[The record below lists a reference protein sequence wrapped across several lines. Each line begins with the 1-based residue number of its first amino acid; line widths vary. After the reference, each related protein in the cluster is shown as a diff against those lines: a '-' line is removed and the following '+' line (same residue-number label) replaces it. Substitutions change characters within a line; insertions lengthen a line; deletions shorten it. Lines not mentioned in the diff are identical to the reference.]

1 MMPAPPL
8 DFKLLKLFD
17 EIYRTRSVTRTAD
30 ALGQSQPTVS
40 IWLARLREAL
50 HDTLFVRTRDGMQ
63 PTPRADELIDR
74 VRTALAAIA
83 AVTGEEPAFDP
94 ATSQRSFRIAM
105 TDASHITILPALLS
119 HLRLAAP
126 GVKLEAENIDDA
138 TPTQLESGRAD
149 LAIGFIPSL
158 EAGFYQ
164 QTLYAQDFVCLLSA
178 KHPRIRETLTLREY
192 RDGLHVSILS
202 RSGYS
207 VIDAAMREHQVARAV
222 RLELPG
228 FLGLATILSTS
239 DLIATVPR
247 TIGETLARIGALRLT
262 ACPVKIPTFL
272 VKQHWHARYHN
283 DAGSRWL
290 RTVCAT
296 LFADPR
302 RTAVGSS
309 RGSVRR
315 DAVRSRERAGRPRR
329 P

>member
-1 MMPAPPL
+1 MSVPPI
-8 DFKLLKLFD
+8 DFKLLRLFD
-17 EIYRTRSVTRTAD
+17 ELYRTRSVSRAAD

-74 VRTALAAIA
+74 VRAALAAVA
-83 AVTGEEPAFDP
+83 AVTGEESAFVP

-105 TDASHITILPALLS
+105 TDASHITILPALLA
-119 HLRLAAP
+119 HLRLTAP

-164 QTLYAQDFVCLLSA
+164 QTLYAQDFVCLLST

-192 RDGLHVSILS
+192 RAELHVSILS

-207 VIDAAMREHQVARAV
+207 VIDAAMREHQVTRAV

-262 ACPVKIPTFL
+262 PCPMKIPPFL

-283 DAGSRWL
+283 DSGSRWL
-290 RTVCAT
+290 RSVCAK
-296 LFADPR
+296 LFVDPAR
-302 RTAVGSS
+302 RPVGA
-309 RGSVRR
+309 GHPSVRR
-315 DAVRSRERAGRPRR
+315 DAARSRARASRPRH